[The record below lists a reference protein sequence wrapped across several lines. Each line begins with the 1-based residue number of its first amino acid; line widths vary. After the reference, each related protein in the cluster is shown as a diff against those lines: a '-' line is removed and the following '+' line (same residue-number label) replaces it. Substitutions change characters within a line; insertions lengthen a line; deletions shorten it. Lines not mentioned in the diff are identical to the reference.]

1 MKTFNY
7 SSVTLN
13 GLEEIFDI
21 EKTHDRSVFEDWF
34 SKKYNFKTED
44 NAFLEKLLKKNIDHI
59 NNYSELE
66 LISKFIA
73 PILNRID
80 FEIKDK
86 HIRDWYEVQLKYE
99 TEQFI
104 FNGRCDFV
112 VAKGYDKPINP
123 YFFIQEFKQ
132 TTSSFPEYQLLS
144 EMIVAILLNNSDQI
158 KGAFIIGS
166 IWVFM
171 ILNQLDNNKYQ
182 YCLSKKYDAIEL
194 DDLKQIYQ
202 NLQQIKT
209 ELSAEAN

>member
-1 MKTFNY
+1 MKKFNY

-13 GLEEIFDI
+13 KLEQVFDI
-21 EKTHDRSVFEDWF
+21 EKIQDRSVFDTWF
-34 SKKYNFKTED
+34 SKQYNFAAED
-44 NAFLEKLLKKNIDHI
+44 NNFLEQLINKNIDHI
-59 NNYSELE
+59 NNYTELE

-73 PILNRID
+73 PILNKID

-86 HIRDWYEVQLKYE
+86 YIRDWYEVQLKYE
-99 TEQFI
+99 TKEFA

-132 TTSSFPEYQLLS
+132 TTSAFPEYQLLS
-144 EMIVAILLNNSDQI
+144 EMIVATRLNNSVQI

-182 YCLSKKYDAIEL
+182 YCLSRKYDAIEL
-194 DDLKQIYQ
+194 DDLKHIYQ
-202 NLQQIKT
+202 SLQQVKT
-209 ELSAEAN
+209 ELNLP

>member
-13 GLEEIFDI
+13 KLEEIFDI
-21 EKTHDRSVFEDWF
+21 EKIHDRSVFDTWF
-34 SKKYNFKTED
+34 SKEYNFAAED
-44 NAFLEKLLKKNIDHI
+44 NAFLERLINKNIDHI
-59 NNYSELE
+59 NNYTELE

-73 PILNRID
+73 PILNQID

-99 TEQFI
+99 TENFG

-132 TTSSFPEYQLLS
+132 TTSAFPEYQLLS
-144 EMIVAILLNNSDQI
+144 EMIVATKLNNTNHI

-171 ILNQLDNNKYQ
+171 ILNQLDYNKYQ
-182 YCLSKKYDAIEL
+182 YCLSRKYDGIEL

-202 NLQQIKT
+202 LLQQVKS
-209 ELSAEAN
+209 ELMEVGN